1 MPPRC
6 ETKRGKEKE
15 TTTPTACGDLKKMV
29 EGRKTKRKTK
39 ARRREKKDEEQQMD
53 NLEKYFSDSSLDSDD
68 DEPSAP
74 AAAQPLHYISAI

>member
-29 EGRKTKRKTK
+29 EGRQTKRKTK
-39 ARRREKKDEEQQMD
+39 ARRREKKTKS
-53 NLEKYFSDSSLDSDD
+53 NRWT
-68 DEPSAP
+68 
-74 AAAQPLHYISAI
+74 I

>member
-39 ARRREKKDEEQQMD
+39 ARRREKKTKS
-53 NLEKYFSDSSLDSDD
+53 NRWT
-68 DEPSAP
+68 
-74 AAAQPLHYISAI
+74 I